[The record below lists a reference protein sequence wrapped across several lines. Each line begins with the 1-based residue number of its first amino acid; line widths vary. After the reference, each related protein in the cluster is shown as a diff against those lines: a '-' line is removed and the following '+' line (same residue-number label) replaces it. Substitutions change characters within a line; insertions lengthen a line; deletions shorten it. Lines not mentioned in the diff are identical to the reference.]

1 MTTESDNR
9 FERALARGATVL
21 LDGGFATELEAQGH
35 NIDGKLWS
43 AKMLVENPQAIID
56 AHRAYL
62 DAGAECIIS
71 ASYQASRKTMADV
84 GIDAEEADRLIAKSV
99 ELANEARQQFLAANP
114 SIGYEPMV
122 AASIGPYGASQ
133 NDGSEYTGV
142 YDADEVS
149 LIEFHQSKI
158 GVLDDSGADVLAIET
173 IPNATEAQVLAELL
187 HDCNTPAWVSFCC
200 RDGQHLSDGTALSLV
215 AKLYA
220 ELRNVPAIGINCT
233 SPEFVTSLI
242 GELKSVSPDKAI
254 IVYPNSGETY
264 ASKTNTW
271 HGTVSP
277 VECADASVEWR
288 NAGATIIGG
297 CCRMGPQHI
306 AAMREQL
313 GRT

>member
-1 MTTESDNR
+1 MNAESGNR
-9 FERALARGATVL
+9 FEQALATRATIL
-21 LDGGFATELEAQGH
+21 IDGGFATELEAQGH

-56 AHRAYL
+56 VHRAYL

-71 ASYQASRKTMADV
+71 ASYQASRETMADV
-84 GIDAEEADRLIAKSV
+84 HIDQEEADRLIASSV
-99 ELANEARQQFLAANP
+99 ALANEARQQFLAANP
-114 SIGYEPMV
+114 SIGYELIV

-133 NDGSEYTGV
+133 NDGSEYTGI
-142 YDADEVS
+142 YDTDEAG
-149 LIEFHQSKI
+149 LIEFHESKI
-158 GVLDDSGADVLAIET
+158 RVLDDSGADVLAVET
-173 IPNATEAQVLAELL
+173 IPNATEAVILTGLLAN
-187 HDCNTPAWVSFCC
+187 CKTPAWVSFCC
-200 RDGQHLSDGTALSLV
+200 RDGQHLSDGTELRSI

-242 GELKSVSPDKAI
+242 GELQSEALDKAI

-264 ASKTNTW
+264 ESKTNTW

-277 VECADASVEWR
+277 IECADASVEWR
-288 NAGATIIGG
+288 NAGARLIGG